1 MGEVIF
7 WGILVILAAFVLG
20 VFLDTLMDPND
31 KSLLGAYI
39 FVVGTLLFMVCV
51 IGFTLANQKYFERKE
66 YSATEYRLNEK
77 IVTVEENDTVK
88 VDTLYSFKKGK

>member
-1 MGEVIF
+1 MGNVIL
-7 WGILVILAAFVLG
+7 WGILVILTAFVLG
-20 VFLDTLMDPND
+20 VLFDTLMDSND
-31 KSLLGAYI
+31 NFVGVL
-39 FVVGTLLFMVCV
+39 FVVGTHLFIVCV

-88 VDTLYSFKKGK
+88 VDILYSFKKRK

>member
-1 MGEVIF
+1 MGNVIL
-7 WGILVILAAFVLG
+7 WGILVILTAFVLG
-20 VFLDTLMDPND
+20 VLFDTLMDSND
-31 KSLLGAYI
+31 N
-39 FVVGTLLFMVCV
+39 FVGVLFVIGTLLFMVCV